1 MTGTIHALIE
11 PERWWTAWRAA
22 GGRYQV
28 KPQPGGDF
36 ALLLLR
42 PPGGDDSDEI
52 ERLAWQLDTAPNR
65 AEIIAHKRDAPVE
78 F

>member
-1 MTGTIHALIE
+1 MTGTIHPLID
-11 PERWWTAWRAA
+11 PAAWWQAWQSA
-22 GGRYQV
+22 GGKYIR
-28 KPQPGGDF
+28 KPGPSGEP

-65 AEIIAHKRDAPVE
+65 AAIIAHKRNQDAE
-78 F
+78 W